1 MVKVIAVTS
10 GKGGAGKSTCS
21 IGLAIALSKQG
32 KKVLL
37 IDMDEGMRCL
47 DMLLGVSENLLFDL
61 SDALNG
67 RDLSSCLLNIK
78 KFPDISLLAAPAEK
92 GLIDSNKFSE
102 FLATLKD
109 SDFDAVIADLP
120 AGSDKTLYR
129 AFPVHTE
136 FICVCNANPVSV
148 RDAAAIGRLLKEIDR
163 DGRLIINKFE
173 PYFIKNP
180 VFKDIDGIIDQSG
193 LMLLGIV
200 PYSDRLS
207 LAFLNGKFAVK
218 GKEAKAF
225 TRIVKRIYDKAE
237 PLPKLK
243 KI

>member
-21 IGLAIALSKQG
+21 IELAISLSKQG

-61 SDALNG
+61 SDALLG
-67 RDLSSCLLNIK
+67 RELSSCLLSVK
-78 KFPDISLLAAPAEK
+78 KYPEISLLAAPSQK
-92 GLIDSNKFSE
+92 GLIDPERLNE
-102 FLATLKD
+102 FIGGI
-109 SDFDAVIADLP
+109 SGFDVIIADLP

-129 AFPVHTE
+129 AFPVYTE

-148 RDAAAIGRLLKEIDR
+148 RDAAAIGGLLKEIDR
-163 DGRLIINKFE
+163 NGKLIINKFE

-193 LMLLGIV
+193 LMLLGII
-200 PYSDRLS
+200 PYSDRLA
-207 LAFLNGKFAVK
+207 LAFLNGNFVTR
-218 GKEAKAF
+218 GREAKAF
-225 TRIVKRIYDKAE
+225 TRIAKRLYNKAE